1 MKLNVNFSKIPNYFK
16 EKKKHNLF
24 IGSLLFASGVTA
36 TLPGFIRLFY
46 KVPIIGLSM
55 QTFDTLIAN
64 FAYSLLLILPSFLL
78 FATAYL
84 LWENHALGWKLAIAL
99 SGIAIL
105 AAAANYLNVEYALI
119 IAFLSGLAAMLQI
132 RHRKSHEETK
142 SSPIVTENLAK
153 FGLSL
158 SGIICVSILLGMIVY
173 IGAKS
178 ITLSIIGFL
187 DQHKME
193 LDKFRP
199 NTKRRSTGSMG
210 GVLGFAVGSLLVVAF
225 CEVIAIPLGLGAAI
239 YLSEYSSQNKITS
252 IIRFFI
258 ETLPGVPSVIIGL
271 VGLAVFVEALHWG
284 NSLYGAGLSLAFMIL
299 PWNIELPKKH

>member
-84 LWENHALGWKLAIAL
+84 LWENHALGWKLAIAS

-158 SGIICVSILLGMIVY
+158 SGIVCISILLGMIVY
-173 IGAKS
+173 IGVRAS
-178 ITLSIIGFL
+178 PYLSSDFFISTSWSWTNSGKILNGV
-187 DQHKME
+187 
-193 LDKFRP
+193 
-199 NTKRRSTGSMG
+199 STGSMG
-210 GVLGFAVGSLLVVAF
+210 GVLGYTVGSLLVVAF

-239 YLSEYSSQNKITS
+239 YLSEY
-252 IIRFFI
+252 
-258 ETLPGVPSVIIGL
+258 
-271 VGLAVFVEALHWG
+271 A
-284 NSLYGAGLSLAFMIL
+284 
-299 PWNIELPKKH
+299 LPK